1 MIFDDILDLSKLR
14 ILAQIKNSKNPAR
27 ILVRILQES
36 YQNLKRLHMQLFC
49 KDFRA
54 LQGTCRNPEGSSD
67 PVDTRRRFN
76 VFTTSAT
83 LDRRLIAVEP
93 TSCVHW
99 VHVYE
104 YH

>member
-76 VFTTSAT
+76 VYKAS
-83 LDRRLIAVEP
+83 LRRRQRCIDVL
-93 TSCVHW
+93 
-99 VHVYE
+99 
-104 YH
+104 